1 MDYFYYRYQ
10 ELRQKAV
17 APNATQE
24 DVNELGRWFEA
35 YGSRFWNG
43 ESYGIDDN
51 LRLYPI
57 YKQVDEDNY
66 EIVGYEIR

>member
-1 MDYFYYRYQ
+1 MGYYNYQ

-24 DVNELGRWFEA
+24 DVNALGAWFLRHGEK
-35 YGSRFWNG
+35 FWNG
-43 ESYGIDDN
+43 ESYDMGDG
-51 LRLYPI
+51 LRIFPI
-57 YKQVDEDNY
+57 WEEIDEDNY